1 MLFSLVVTGQE
12 QPMEEASA
20 EVFLE
25 EYTDEFQDKFFEALK
40 QKGIEN
46 YDRAINLLLE
56 CKQLDKANS
65 VIDHELAKAYLA
77 DKQFVSAQESAISA
91 VMSEPENLWYL
102 TTLVDILQIQGN
114 PIEAIRDNIPYANTS
129 LQQNLALIYYQQKD
143 YENALIILKGLK
155 SNAFSTDLSSKIQDA
170 VEAKE
175 QSKEVVKQVLPVNT
189 ANDNPLVEY
198 QTKLEDLMA
207 KEDFGAL
214 EQLSAEAL
222 ENFPVQPF
230 FYYARGLALNKRL
243 KHQEAIMALE
253 MGLEYW
259 LEDEGLLNKM
269 YEELVI
275 AYTALGNAG
284 KANAYQNKIKS
295 RS

>member
-214 EQLSAEAL
+214 EQLSEEAL

>member
-56 CKQLDKANS
+56 CKQLDKTNS

-214 EQLSAEAL
+214 EQLSEEAL